1 MAVLLYKLDERM
13 LHGQVV
19 STFGRVLKP
28 DEFIVV
34 NEATSKD
41 EEQKTLLELA
51 LPAGAE
57 FDIVSPKTYAKIDK
71 DNDYWGNKTFVVFRR
86 IEDVIESIENGAN
99 IPWLNCAGFYQ
110 DPKAVEEQTN
120 YGINLW
126 VTASDKK
133 ALRWLEDHG
142 VELKYQVSHTTTPC
156 ALSAKVKY

>member
-86 IEDVIESIENGAN
+86 IEDVVESIENGAT

-110 DPKAVEEQTN
+110 DPKASEEQTN